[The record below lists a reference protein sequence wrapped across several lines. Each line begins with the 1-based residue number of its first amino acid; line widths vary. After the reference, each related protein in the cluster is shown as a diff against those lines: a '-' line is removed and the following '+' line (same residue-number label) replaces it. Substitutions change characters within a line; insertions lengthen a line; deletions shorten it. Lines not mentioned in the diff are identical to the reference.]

1 MVLGGISRPFGFS
14 LVYLRCHLDFVMLCV
29 YNFVSCVALLLFED
43 TGLKI
48 NSQRG
53 FLEITVFI
61 SECLDALPVKYF
73 KMEPLKLPNLV
84 LCDRMSY
91 SCKNLSLIRKKSETN
106 VVCLP

>member
-14 LVYLRCHLDFVMLCV
+14 SVYLHSHLDFVMLCV

-48 NSQRG
+48 NSQHC
-53 FLEITVFI
+53 FLEIIIFI

-73 KMEPLKLPNLV
+73 KMEPSLKLPNFV
-84 LCDRMSY
+84 LCHKMSY
-91 SCKNLSLIRKKSETN
+91 SCKNLSLI
-106 VVCLP
+106 